1 MIKLPKISATIEAR
15 MSSKR
20 LPGKVLLPLMGK
32 PILLFIIDRLRL
44 SSKIDEIIVA
54 TTTKN
59 EDKVIQKYCEKWGV
73 NCYAGSSENIISRL
87 IGATSQIKTDVILQI
102 TGDNPFV
109 DPKLID
115 LAIEIYNKNDF
126 DYVCNHLP
134 RTLPLGL
141 EIKIFSRKTLL
152 EVKKMAKNKVDKQ
165 HGSSFIYKNP
175 EKFSIFN
182 IYYNDSS
189 QKDLR
194 LTIDQPEDYETV
206 INILSKVKTNFFIDD
221 ILKIVKNNPEVITNS
236 MIKQKTLNE
245 G

>member
-1 MIKLPKISATIEAR
+1 
-15 MSSKR
+15 
-20 LPGKVLLPLMGK
+20 
-32 PILLFIIDRLRL
+32 
-44 SSKIDEIIVA
+44 
-54 TTTKN
+54 
-59 EDKVIQKYCEKWGV
+59 
-73 NCYAGSSENIISRL
+73 
-87 IGATSQIKTDVILQI
+87 
-102 TGDNPFV
+102 
-109 DPKLID
+109 
-115 LAIEIYNKNDF
+115 
-126 DYVCNHLP
+126 
-134 RTLPLGL
+134 
-141 EIKIFSRKTLL
+141 
-152 EVKKMAKNKVDKQ
+152 MAKNKVDKQ

-221 ILKIVKNNPEVITNS
+221 ILKIVKNNPEFITNS